1 MEQDAGNHNISVIKV
16 RDLLIVTMPPDPDDS
31 TVEALQENVLNAME
45 RHESKAV
52 LLDIS
57 SVEIF
62 DSFFARTV
70 SETAQM
76 ARVMGG
82 RTIIVGM
89 QPAVAITAT
98 QIGLTLGDIETALNV
113 DRAVDLTASR
123 PKAKKP
129 G

>member
-1 MEQDAGNHNISVIKV
+1 MEQKPGNHNISVIKV

-31 TVEALQENVLNAME
+31 AVEALQENVLNAME
-45 RHESKAV
+45 RYESKAV

-57 SVEIF
+57 SVETF

-76 ARVMGG
+76 ASVMGG

-89 QPAVAITAT
+89 RPAVAITAT
-98 QIGLTLGDIETALNV
+98 QIGLTLANIETALNV
-113 DRAVDLTASR
+113 DRAVELAATR
-123 PKAKKP
+123 PKTKKP